1 MTDGILFK
9 FKIQIYKVKSTK
21 ETTMFNI
28 VFLLK
33 IVVNFISSRQQLN

>member
-9 FKIQIYKVKSTK
+9 FKIQIYKVKTTK

-28 VFLLK
+28 VFLFKLLL
-33 IVVNFISSRQQLN
+33 ISFLVDSN